1 MKKLEKRSFRLAGH
15 ATSIALEPE
24 FWQAFEQQAARHS
37 KSLSELVGEIDA
49 SRTRNL
55 ASEIRVYVLAQLQ
68 GADLLLPVAG

>member
-24 FWQAFEQQAARHS
+24 FWLAFEALAKAKKQ
-37 KSLSELVGEIDA
+37 SLPDLIGTLDA
-49 SRTRNL
+49 QRTRNL

-68 GADLLLPVAG
+68 GAA